1 MIATAVSFNKKSS
14 LIVIPVT
21 IQTDAGIL
29 IYKFAVDTGAT
40 YTLIDINSMANIG

>member
-1 MIATAVSFNKKSS
+1 MIATTVSFNKKSS

-29 IYKFAVDTGAT
+29 VYKFAVDTGAS
-40 YTLIDINSMANIG
+40 YTLIELMDYWV